1 MFYFG
6 IFASYLTICKN
17 MKTLFSVILLSVT
30 ILSCTNNKTATIT
43 ALEKADSLF
52 NTENDNDAY
61 KTFIKI
67 SRNDIKSDEERAL
80 YTLLENELY
89 KETEISGNTL
99 TSNFSA
105 MDFVI
110 DYYTKKQDLE
120 HLARACYCK
129 SLYLYEKGD
138 IKNSLL
144 NMKKAENYEKKS
156 NLLWLRNLIY
166 LNLSFINQTVGA
178 NNTGLEYARKALKSF
193 EKEKHQEGI
202 CRAYNNM
209 AICFYNMKQKDSAEY
224 YMAKNKQ
231 YLKYVS
237 SGTDSAVFI
246 TNIGMIYYESGE
258 YRKAEQMFIVAENL
272 LSMPQTQT
280 NLAKVYGML
289 GKDSESDSLFRMA
302 WAKADYETKAEILQ
316 FKAERAD
323 SKGDFEVSTKLLKDV
338 QAMKDSMALQ
348 NSPEEAVR
356 TQHEY
361 EHEQYKRETADRE
374 IYAALAIAA
383 AVAVMAALGTGYH
396 RKRINKAR
404 STISNSR
411 QKIEEYTERIGALE
425 KSDKQNSI
433 EIEKL
438 TRKIKNLKEEQTKIL
453 SRGKTLYEK
462 IKSGETAATWRKQ
475 EFEEFAEYYRIGNP
489 QTMDRIENGYS
500 RLSAVNTFYIILAD
514 IGYDDTG
521 AAHIMNMS
529 HGAMRTMKSRINAK
543 KKA

>member
-1 MFYFG
+1 
-6 IFASYLTICKN
+6 
-17 MKTLFSVILLSVT
+17 MKVFFSILFFSI
-30 ILSCTNNKTATIT
+30 IIYSCIDNKTKTMRT
-43 ALEKADSLF
+43 LEKADSLF
-52 NTENDNDAY
+52 NTENDNEAY
-61 KTFIKI
+61 KVFIRI
-67 SRNDIKSDEERAL
+67 NRNDIKSDEEKAL
-80 YTLLENELY
+80 YNLLENELY
-89 KETEISGNTL
+89 TETEITDNTIA
-99 TSNFSA
+99 SNFSA

-110 DYYTKKQDLE
+110 DYYTKKQDIE

-156 NLLWLRNLIY
+156 NLSWLRNLIY

-202 CRAYNNM
+202 CRAYNNI
-209 AICFYNMKQKDSAEY
+209 AICFYNMKLKDSAEY

-272 LSMPQTQT
+272 LSVPQTQT

-289 GKDSESDSLFRMA
+289 GKDMEADSLFRMA
-302 WAKADYETKAEILQ
+302 WKKADYEIKAEILQ

-323 SKGDFEVSTKLLKDV
+323 SKGDFEASTILLKDV
-338 QAMKDSMALQ
+338 QAMKDSMTQQ
-348 NSPEEAVR
+348 NRLEEAVR
-356 TQHEY
+356 TQHNY
-361 EHEQYKRETADRE
+361 EHEQYEKETADKE
-374 IYAALAIAA
+374 AYAAMAIAA
-383 AVAVMAALGTGYH
+383 AVAVMAVLGTGYH

-411 QKIEEYTERIGALE
+411 QKIEEYTERIAALE
-425 KSDKQNSI
+425 NSGKRSSI

-462 IKSGETAATWRKQ
+462 ITSGETAATWRKQ

-500 RLSAVNTFYIILAD
+500 RLSAVNTFYMILAD
-514 IGYDDTG
+514 MSYDDTG